1 MEKIGVVNSV
11 LVGKSVPYAK
21 GSQSAINKKPKS
33 ERQVTSRLGF
43 IDDEQ
48 GDLRVHGGI
57 EKAIHIYPS
66 EHYVEWQKELQGNT
80 ALQMIGAFG
89 ENISSTG
96 VSEDTIFLNDKIRIG
111 STLREVSQGRMPCWK
126 LNIKFKQYDMAL
138 RLQNTLRTGWYFRVL
153 EEGDIGS
160 GDEIFLCDR
169 PYPGWPLSKIMKL
182 VFEGCLDEQE
192 LIPLLDLPLVES
204 WHRLVARRL
213 ENQSLEDWSPRLDG
227 DCCK

>member
-1 MEKIGVVNSV
+1 MKKIGVVNSV

-33 ERQVTSRLGF
+33 ERQVTLQLGF

-66 EHYVEWQKELQGNT
+66 EHYVEWQKELEGNT

-96 VSEDTIFLNDKIRIG
+96 VSEDTICLNDKIRIG
-111 STLREVSQGRMPCWK
+111 STLLEVSQGRMPCWK
-126 LNIKFKQYDMAL
+126 LNVKFKQDDMAL
-138 RLQNTLRTGWYFRVL
+138 RLQDSLRTGWYFRVL
-153 EEGDIGS
+153 ENGDIGS

-169 PYPGWPLSKIMKL
+169 PYPKWPLSKIMKL

-192 LIPLLDLPLVES
+192 LSSLLDLPLVES

-227 DCCK
+227 PK